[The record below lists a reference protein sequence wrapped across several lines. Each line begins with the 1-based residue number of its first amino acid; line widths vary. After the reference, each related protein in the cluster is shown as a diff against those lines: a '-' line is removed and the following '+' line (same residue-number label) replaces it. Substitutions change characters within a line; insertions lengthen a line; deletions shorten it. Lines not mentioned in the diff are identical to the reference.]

1 MVIKS
6 EGSGLLYLEET
17 SKLPR
22 RVVDNL
28 DGDIGNL
35 KVYLVQDYN
44 VNLLKRMVN
53 FGLGIFGDLGM
64 DEWGLV
70 PQIRHG
76 NVFVLKEEEKKR
88 IIGLAILMRDWEDL
102 SKSYLFDY
110 AISEDLQ
117 GQGLGYYFLN
127 AIIRNLRE
135 QDFTKMGLTVD
146 TENEPAIHLY
156 RDKIG
161 FDIVGENKDEY
172 GEGHHRYIM
181 ELSFDKV
188 KQPNR

>member
-1 MVIKS
+1 M
-6 EGSGLLYLEET
+6 YLEET

-22 RVVDNL
+22 KVVENL

-76 NVFVLKEEEKKR
+76 NVFVLKEEDKKR

-102 SKSYLFDY
+102 EKCYLFDY
-110 AISEDLQ
+110 AIAEEFQ
-117 GQGLGYYFLN
+117 GQGLGYHFLD
-127 AIIRNLRE
+127 AIIRNLKD
-135 QDFTKMGLTVD
+135 QDFKKMGLTVD
-146 TENEPAIHLY
+146 TENSPAIRLY

-161 FDIVGENKDEY
+161 FDITGENKDEY
-172 GEGHHRYIM
+172 GEGQHRYMM
-181 ELSFDKV
+181 ELDFDRYNPPK
-188 KQPNR
+188 P